1 MRRLQ
6 KALIYKSMLLTIF
19 YKEYKTKQVDNMALS
34 ACFFTIFAGRKRN
47 GKDSF
52 DRRRKKE
59 SNIHRT
65 MCEYFSAKPGEYV
78 HFVEMSERYYSV
90 GIYKNQE
97 LDE

>member
-19 YKEYKTKQVDNMALS
+19 YKEYKTKQVD
-34 ACFFTIFAGRKRN
+34 K
-47 GKDSF
+47 
-52 DRRRKKE
+52 
-59 SNIHRT
+59 
-65 MCEYFSAKPGEYV
+65 MCEYFSVKPGEYV
-78 HFVEMSERYYSV
+78 HFIEMSEKYYSV